1 MNFWQQNL
9 TKKVAGAFLIL
20 SLLSLSVV
28 GGVAFLRAREAL
40 KQAAF
45 DRLRVTATLKEEEIT
60 RWFEDQQEDFLLLT
74 KFPDIQTNL
83 QILLNSSPSDPA
95 YQKADRLLAKYLK
108 DVTKIKLA
116 FKEVFIL
123 DRSNRII
130 LSTNPQREGN
140 YEILANVTYIDQ
152 ININE
157 HFTPIF
163 YVSPLTGKPSVTLS
177 TPIRNAAGIRQGV
190 LLANIS
196 LDRIDQI
203 VRESTGLGES
213 GETYLVGS
221 IVTKNTLIS
230 REDMNGMDAFPDGV
244 SSVGIDAAIQGING
258 AGMYRN
264 YADIPVLGVYRW
276 LKYQDLALLVEME
289 QDEAFEPAR
298 RLATTIVLVGL
309 VSVATLMMGVY
320 WLSRQL
326 TLSREQLENYSH
338 ELEEQAQVLQQE
350 IEDRITA
357 ESAQAKSEAEL
368 RALFAAMTELIF
380 VLDAQGKYLK
390 IAPTNN
396 QTLIQSTELILGKT
410 LHEVFPS
417 EQADLFLSYIQT
429 ALNTRQTT
437 HFEYSLSLN
446 QQEIWFDC
454 SISPISI
461 YSVMAVVRDITKRK
475 QVEEA
480 MQAAKETAEKANR
493 AKSEFLANMSHELR
507 TPLNAILGFTQVMN
521 RDLIRNPL
529 LLLQS
534 HEQTLE
540 IIGRSGEHLL
550 TLIND
555 VLSMAKIEAGKITL
569 QESSFD
575 FHHLLKTL
583 EEMLRLKATSK
594 GIQLHFEIGLE
605 IPQYIYTDESKL
617 RQVLINLLGNAIK
630 FTSVGQVIL
639 RVNSQEGKT
648 LIFEVEDTGTGIA
661 SDDLESIFEAFIQTE
676 AGNLTNQGT
685 GLGLPISRQFVH
697 LMGGEITV
705 SSILGKGSL
714 FRFDV
719 PLKVAENLETNPLQS
734 YQKVIALAPDQP
746 QYRILIIEDKW
757 ENRQLLRR
765 ILEPLGFEI
774 QEAENGQQGINIWQT
789 WQPHLI
795 WMDMRMPVM
804 DGYEATQRIKRTTM
818 GQATVIIA
826 LTASAFEEKRSLVL
840 SAGCDDFVSKPF
852 QAAEIF
858 EKMAKHLGIKY
869 IFAQDSTNLISES
882 IPISDLTTQSL
893 NLMPSAWITQL
904 YHAASE
910 ADESQILRL
919 LQQIPSSEASLYQ
932 ALTLLVENLQF
943 EQIMEKAQANLS

>member
-9 TKKVAGAFLIL
+9 TKKVAGAFLFL
-20 SLLSLSVV
+20 SLLTLGVV

-45 DRLRVTATLKEEEIT
+45 DRLQVTATLKEEEIT
-60 RWFEDQQEDFLLLT
+60 RWFDDQKEDFLLLI
-74 KFPDIQTNL
+74 KFPDVQFNL
-83 QILLNSSPSDPA
+83 QILLNNSPSDPS
-95 YQKADRLLAKYLK
+95 YPKAKQLLSQYLK
-108 DVTKIKLA
+108 DIVKIKLP

-140 YEILANVTYIDQ
+140 YEILANITYIDQ
-152 ININE
+152 VNYNE
-157 HFTPIF
+157 PFTPIF
-163 YVSPLTGKPSVTLS
+163 YVSPVTGKPSVTLS
-177 TPIRNAAGIRQGV
+177 TPIRDKQGTRQGV
-190 LLANIS
+190 LLANLS

-230 REDMNGMDAFPDGV
+230 MDKLNNMNAFPNGV
-244 SSVGIDAAIQGING
+244 NSVGIDAAIQGING
-258 AGMYRN
+258 SGLYRN
-264 YADIPVLGVYRW
+264 YSDIPVLGVYRW

-289 QDEAFEPAR
+289 QDEAFAPAR

-338 ELEEQAQVLQQE
+338 ELEEQAQALQQE
-350 IEDRITA
+350 IADRITA

-410 LHEVFPS
+410 LHEVFS
-417 EQADLFLSYIQT
+417 IEQADLFLSYIQT

-437 HFEYSLSLN
+437 HFEYSLSLS
-446 QQEIWFDC
+446 QKLTWFDC
-454 SISPISI
+454 SISPISLD
-461 YSVMAVVRDITKRK
+461 SVMAVVRDITQRK
-475 QVEEA
+475 QAEEA
-480 MQAAKETAEKANR
+480 MQQAKETAEKANR

-550 TLIND
+550 ALIND

-575 FHHLLKTL
+575 FLYLLKTL
-583 EEMLRLKATSK
+583 EEMLYLKATSK
-594 GIQLHFEIGLE
+594 GLQLRFEIASDL
-605 IPQYIYTDESKL
+605 PQYIYTDESKL

-630 FTSVGQVIL
+630 FTENGQVIL
-639 RVNSQEGKT
+639 RVKTSQEKT
-648 LIFEVEDTGTGIA
+648 LVFEVEDTGKGIA
-661 SDDLESIFEAFIQTE
+661 HDDLNSIFEAFIQSE
-676 AGNLTNQGT
+676 AEQHSNQGT
-685 GLGLPISRQFVH
+685 GLGLPISRQFIN

-705 SSILGKGSL
+705 TSQLARGSL
-714 FRFDV
+714 FRFEI
-719 PLKVAENLETNPLQS
+719 PLKIAEDINIQPLTTF
-734 YQKVIALAPDQP
+734 QKVIGLASEQP
-746 QYRILIIEDKW
+746 QYRILIVEDKW

-765 ILEPLGFEI
+765 ILEPLSFEI
-774 QEAENGQQGINIWQT
+774 QEAENGQQGIEIWQN

-804 DGYEATQRIKRTTM
+804 DGYEATQRIKKTTM

-852 QAAEIF
+852 QTAEIF
-858 EKMAKHLGIKY
+858 EKMAKHLGIQY
-869 IFAQDSTNLISES
+869 VFAQDSTMLTDS
-882 IPISDLTTQSL
+882 IFNDDTMIQDLNVMPISWRQ
-893 NLMPSAWITQL
+893 QL
-904 YHAASE
+904 YQAASE
-910 ADESQILRL
+910 ADESQILTL
-919 LQQIPSSEASLYQ
+919 IQQIPSSEAFLSQ
-932 ALTLLVENLQF
+932 TLTSLVENLQF
-943 EQIMEKAQANLS
+943 EQIMEKAQNTLK

>member
-9 TKKVAGAFLIL
+9 TKKVAGAFLVL
-20 SLLSLSVV
+20 SFFTLGIV

-45 DRLRVTATLKEEEIT
+45 DRLQVTATLKEEEIT
-60 RWFEDQQEDFLLLT
+60 RWFDDQKEDFLLLI
-74 KFPDIQTNL
+74 KFPDVQINL
-83 QILLNSSPSDPA
+83 QILLNNSPSDPS
-95 YQKADRLLAKYLK
+95 YQKAKLLLSQYLK
-108 DVTKIKLA
+108 DIVKIKLP

-140 YEILANVTYIDQ
+140 YEILANITYIDQ
-152 ININE
+152 VNYNE
-157 HFTPIF
+157 PFKPIF
-163 YVSPLTGKPSVTLS
+163 YVSPVTGRPSVTLS
-177 TPIRNAAGIRQGV
+177 TPIRDKQGTRQGV
-190 LLANIS
+190 LLANLR

-230 REDMNGMDAFPDGV
+230 MDKLNNMNGFPNGV
-244 SSVGIDAAIQGING
+244 NSVGIDAAIQGING
-258 AGMYRN
+258 AGLYDN
-264 YADIPVLGVYRW
+264 YSYIPVLGVYRW

-289 QDEAFEPAR
+289 QNEAFAPAR

-326 TLSREQLENYSH
+326 SLSREQLENYSH

-350 IEDRITA
+350 IADRITA

-380 VLDAQGKYLK
+380 VLDAHGKYLK

-396 QTLIQSTELILGKT
+396 QTIIQSTELILGKT
-410 LHEVFPS
+410 LHEVFS
-417 EQADLFLSYIQT
+417 TEQADLFLSYIQT

-437 HFEYSLSLN
+437 HFEYSLSLS
-446 QQEIWFDC
+446 QKLTWFDC
-454 SISPISI
+454 SISPISLD
-461 YSVMAVVRDITKRK
+461 SVMAVVRDITERK
-475 QVEEA
+475 QAEEA
-480 MQAAKETAEKANR
+480 MQQAKETAEKANR

-550 TLIND
+550 ALIND
-555 VLSMAKIEAGKITL
+555 VLSMAKIESGKITL

-575 FHHLLKTL
+575 FLYLLKTL
-583 EEMLRLKATSK
+583 EEMLCLKATSK
-594 GIQLHFEIGLE
+594 GLQLQFEITSDL
-605 IPQYIYTDESKL
+605 PQYIYTDESKL

-630 FTSVGQVIL
+630 FTKNGRVIL
-639 RVNSQEGKT
+639 RVRTSQEKT
-648 LIFEVEDTGTGIA
+648 LIFEVEDTGKGIA
-661 SDDLESIFEAFIQTE
+661 HNELDSIFEAFIQSE
-676 AGNLTNQGT
+676 AEQHSSQGT
-685 GLGLPISRQFVH
+685 GLGLPISRQFIN
-697 LMGGEITV
+697 LMGGNITV
-705 SSILGKGSL
+705 TSQLGKGSL
-714 FRFDV
+714 FRFEI
-719 PLKVAENLETNPLQS
+719 PLKIAEDIKTQPLTI
-734 YQKVIALAPDQP
+734 YQKVIGLAPEQP
-746 QYRILIIEDKW
+746 QYRILIVEDKW

-774 QEAENGQQGINIWQT
+774 QEAENGQQGIEIWQN
-789 WQPHLI
+789 WQPHLV

-804 DGYEATQRIKRTTM
+804 DGYEATQRIKKTTM

-852 QAAEIF
+852 QTAEIF

-869 IFAQDSTNLISES
+869 VFAQDSTMFTDSISNDETMVQELNVM
-882 IPISDLTTQSL
+882 PISWRQ
-893 NLMPSAWITQL
+893 QL
-904 YHAASE
+904 YQAASE
-910 ADESQILRL
+910 ADESQILTL
-919 LQQIPSSEASLYQ
+919 IHQIPSSEGSLSQ
-932 ALTLLVENLQF
+932 ALTSLVENLQF
-943 EQIMEKAQANLS
+943 EQIMEKAQNTLK

>member
-9 TKKVAGAFLIL
+9 TTKVAGAFLFL
-20 SLLSLSVV
+20 SLLTLGVV

-60 RWFEDQQEDFLLLT
+60 RWFEDQKEDFLLLT
-74 KFPDIQTNL
+74 KFPDIQNNF
-83 QILLNSSPSDPA
+83 QIILSHSPSDPV
-95 YQKADRLLAKYLK
+95 YQKADQLLEKYIK
-108 DVTKIKLA
+108 DVVAIKLP
-116 FKEVFIL
+116 FKEVCIL

-130 LSTNPQREGN
+130 LSTNSQREGN

-152 ININE
+152 IKANE
-157 HFTPIF
+157 PFTPIF
-163 YVSPLTGKPSVTLS
+163 HVSSVTGKPSVTLS
-177 TPIRNAAGIRQGV
+177 TPIRNKKGLRIG
-190 LLANIS
+190 LILANLS

-203 VRESTGLGES
+203 VRESTGLGQS

-230 REDMNGMDAFPDGV
+230 MDQLNNMDGFPNGV
-244 SSVGIDAAIQGING
+244 SSLGIDAAIQGING
-258 AGMYRN
+258 SGLYRN

-289 QDEAFEPAR
+289 QNEAFAPAR

-338 ELEEQAQVLQQE
+338 ELEAQAQVLQQE
-350 IEDRITA
+350 IEDRIAA

-368 RALFAAMTELIF
+368 RALFSAMTELIF

-396 QTLIQSTELILGKT
+396 QTLIQSTDLILGKT
-410 LHEVFPS
+410 LHEVFSP
-417 EQADLFLSYIQT
+417 EQANLFLSYIQT
-429 ALNTRQTT
+429 ALETKQTT

-446 QQEIWFDC
+446 RQQTWFDC

-480 MQAAKETAEKANR
+480 MQQALKTAEKANL

-521 RDLIRNPL
+521 RDLVRNPL

-534 HEQTLE
+534 HEETLE

-550 TLIND
+550 ALIND
-555 VLSMAKIEAGKITL
+555 VLSMAKIESGKITL

-575 FHHLLKTL
+575 FHYLLKTL
-583 EEMLRLKATSK
+583 EEMLHLKAISK
-594 GIQLHFEIGLE
+594 GLQLRFEINSN

-630 FTSVGQVIL
+630 FTFVGQVIL
-639 RVNSQEGKT
+639 RVNSNQEER

-661 SDDLESIFEAFIQTE
+661 AKDIESIFEAFIQTE
-676 AGNLTNQGT
+676 NEQHSNQGT
-685 GLGLPISRQFVH
+685 GLGLPISRQFVN

-705 SSILGKGSL
+705 HSVLGKGSV
-714 FRFDV
+714 FRFDI
-719 PLKVAENLETNPLQS
+719 PLKVADSINNNQQKI
-734 YQKVIALAPDQP
+734 YQKVMGLAPNQP
-746 QYRILIIEDKW
+746 QYRILIVEDKW

-774 QEAENGQQGINIWQT
+774 QEAENGQQGIEIWKN

-804 DGYEATQRIKRTTM
+804 DGYEATQRIKQTTM

-852 QAAEIF
+852 QTAEIF
-858 EKMAKHLGIKY
+858 EKMAKYLGIEY
-869 IFAQDSTNLISES
+869 IFAQNSTTILSDSISN
-882 IPISDLTTQSL
+882 SDLTIQYL
-893 NLMPSAWITQL
+893 NSMPSEWLEQL
-904 YHAASE
+904 YHVASQ
-910 ADESQILRL
+910 ADENKILML
-919 LQQIPSSEASLYQ
+919 LQQIPPSEVTLYQ
-932 ALTLLVENLQF
+932 TLTTLVENLQF
-943 EQIMEKAQANLS
+943 EQIMEKVQATLG